1 MTEKAKSY
9 MDAAKEC
16 AEKLTEEQKNFFRL
30 NIGYTNHHSGF
41 GLYLRNEYFY
51 LSDEENDF
59 DRDHIG
65 ARIYNL
71 MLPMI
76 FPEFRGYENYID
88 RTTSFEFDRINR
100 FYVLKYGRN
109 YIADIKPDAF
119 FVLPEYAENS
129 KEDFDEWHEKYK
141 TENKDYALAISE
153 RIWEFDKFAQKARTL
168 GYGENEIEEIH
179 NTCIDLLVE
188 DNMFVPL
195 EVLFAKKGTPS
206 SIAALMEQK
215 EMIEQMFWSEEDQ
228 IKKLPSYVFSCRA
241 MVEIMVSTRGRLL
254 ELAPEYRADREIVL
268 AAIRNSLSACKFM
281 DESFR
286 GDIEIAEEAAKNS
299 SEEYMF
305 YYEAFKP
312 FNDDDRIVKLSLE
325 ASGANIRY
333 ASERIRADYDMA
345 LFALRHQKEEYL
357 TDVWEALSD
366 ELRGRKDLA
375 MIVLKSPC
383 PSVEGFGESLLDD
396 DEIAEILISDE
407 KTCEEIYNMSERIQR
422 KYLDRLP
429 KSMQDDIRCRLRINE

>member
-16 AEKLTEEQKNFFRL
+16 AEKLSEEQKNFFRL
-30 NIGYTNHHSGF
+30 NIGYTNHHFGF
-41 GLYLRNEYFY
+41 GLYLRNRYFY
-51 LSDEENDF
+51 LSDDENKF

-88 RTTSFEFDRINR
+88 RITSFEFDWINR

-119 FVLPEYAENS
+119 FVLPEYAGNS

-141 TENKDYALAISE
+141 TENKNYALAISE
-153 RIWEFDKFAQKARTL
+153 RIWEFDKFAKRAEAL
-168 GYGENEIEEIH
+168 GYGESEIEEIH
-179 NTCIDLLVE
+179 NTCTDLLVE
-188 DNMFVPL
+188 DNTFVPL
-195 EVLFAKKGTPS
+195 EILFAKNETPS

-215 EMIEQMFWSEEDQ
+215 AMIQQMFYSGKDQ
-228 IKKLPSYVFSCRA
+228 IKKLPSYVFSCRV
-241 MVEIMVSTRGRLL
+241 MVEIMVSTIGWLL
-254 ELAPEYRADREIVL
+254 ELAPKYCSDREMVL
-268 AAIRNSLSACKFM
+268 AAIRSSVSACEFM
-281 DESFR
+281 DKSLW
-286 GDIEIAEEAAKNS
+286 GDIEIAEEAARNS
-299 SEEYMF
+299 SDKYMF
-305 YYEAFKP
+305 YYEAFKQ
-312 FNDDDRIVKLSLE
+312 FNDDDRIVKLALA

-345 LFALRHQKEEYL
+345 LFALRHQDEEYL
-357 TDVWEALSD
+357 TDVFECLSE
-366 ELRGRKDLA
+366 ELRERKDLA
-375 MIVLKSPC
+375 MIVLKSPR
-383 PSVEGFGESLLDD
+383 PSVEGFGKELLDD

-407 KTCEEIYNMSERIQR
+407 ETCAEIYNMSERIQR

-429 KSMQDDIRCRLRINE
+429 KFMQDTIRSTLRINE